1 MYLSWFMAKRFL
13 RVASSENNIKSMLRI
28 CFFSIFIGT
37 FALALVAAIMNGF
50 EKETYKKLQ
59 GINADLIIRSRQ
71 PLDFEKI
78 KNILESK
85 FSKSI
90 KAITPS
96 GMHQLILRND
106 ETELTNLV
114 AIKAIDP
121 NTISNVTT
129 LLDSISQNPED
140 IKKLLEDK
148 NILLG
153 TGLSQQLDSKVGDPI
168 SLLFAQEEKISR
180 NKVTLDN
187 EKANVSGVFKTGIDE
202 FDNNIVVM
210 SLNLFNSI
218 FPDLGITTIELK
230 LNPNVDGEKLKI
242 ELQNLLDLNIF
253 SWKDLYPPLVAAL
266 VLEKYALI
274 FILALITLVAS
285 MNLIS
290 LLFMYITQKRVNIAI
305 LKSMGMKQKDITAIF
320 IIIGMSLSL
329 MACFAGLSL
338 SWVAVYILNKYPF
351 IKLPDVY
358 YVTQLPAQM
367 DLQINL
373 IVILIV
379 TALSFLASW
388 LPARRTKQI
397 NIANILKFESQ

>member
-121 NTISNVTT
+121 NTISHVTT
-129 LLDSISQNPED
+129 Y
-140 IKKLLEDK
+140 
-148 NILLG
+148 
-153 TGLSQQLDSKVGDPI
+153 
-168 SLLFAQEEKISR
+168 
-180 NKVTLDN
+180 
-187 EKANVSGVFKTGIDE
+187 
-202 FDNNIVVM
+202 
-210 SLNLFNSI
+210 
-218 FPDLGITTIELK
+218 
-230 LNPNVDGEKLKI
+230 LKI
-242 ELQNLLDLNIF
+242 L
-253 SWKDLYPPLVAAL
+253 K
-266 VLEKYALI
+266 
-274 FILALITLVAS
+274 
-285 MNLIS
+285 
-290 LLFMYITQKRVNIAI
+290 I
-305 LKSMGMKQKDITAIF
+305 LKS
-320 IIIGMSLSL
+320 
-329 MACFAGLSL
+329 
-338 SWVAVYILNKYPF
+338 Y
-351 IKLPDVY
+351 
-358 YVTQLPAQM
+358 
-367 DLQINL
+367 
-373 IVILIV
+373 
-379 TALSFLASW
+379 
-388 LPARRTKQI
+388 
-397 NIANILKFESQ
+397 

>member
-266 VLEKYALI
+266 VLEKYAMI

-338 SWVAVYILNKYPF
+338 SWVAVYILNKYNNF
-351 IKLPDVY
+351 NK
-358 YVTQLPAQM
+358 
-367 DLQINL
+367 N
-373 IVILIV
+373 
-379 TALSFLASW
+379 
-388 LPARRTKQI
+388 KQKV
-397 NIANILKFESQ
+397 LKE